1 MKKLLSL
8 LFLLSA
14 SLTFGQVIQS
24 RVVSVEKGKNQKF
37 RAGVEKKTKMYNAK
51 EGQLR
56 FFTFNITSGPNTG
69 KYYRVRYEEEISGF
83 DTKAPKSI

>member
-56 FFTFNITSGPNTG
+56 FFPSILLRVLILENIL
-69 KYYRVRYEEEISGF
+69 EF
-83 DTKAPKSI
+83 DTKTR

>member
-14 SLTFGQVIQS
+14 SMTFGQVIQS
-24 RVVSVEKGKNQKF
+24 RIVSVEKGKNQKF
-37 RAGVEKKTKMYNAK
+37 QAGVEKKTKMYNAT

-56 FFTFNITSGPNTG
+56 FFPSILFRVLILENIL
-69 KYYRVRYEEEISGF
+69 EF
-83 DTKAPKSI
+83 DTKTR

>member
-14 SLTFGQVIQS
+14 SMTFGQVIQS
-24 RVVSVEKGKNQKF
+24 RIVSVEKGKNQTF
-37 RAGVEKKTKMYNAK
+37 QAGVEKKTKMYNAK

-56 FFTFNITSGPNTG
+56 FFPSILFRVLILENIL
-69 KYYRVRYEEEISGF
+69 EF
-83 DTKAPKSI
+83 DTKTR

>member
-24 RVVSVEKGKNQKF
+24 RIVSVEKGKNQKF
-37 RAGVEKKTKMYNAK
+37 QAGVEKKTKMYNAK

-56 FFTFNITSGPNTG
+56 FFPSILFRVLILENIL
-69 KYYRVRYEEEISGF
+69 EF
-83 DTKAPKSI
+83 DTKTR

>member
-14 SLTFGQVIQS
+14 SMTFGQVIQS
-24 RVVSVEKGKNQKF
+24 RIVSVEKGKNQKF
-37 RAGVEKKTKMYNAK
+37 QAGVEKKTKMYNAK

-56 FFTFNITSGPNTG
+56 FFPSILLRVLILENIL
-69 KYYRVRYEEEISGF
+69 EF
-83 DTKAPKSI
+83 DTKTR

>member
-56 FFTFNITSGPNTG
+56 FFPSILFRVLILENIL
-69 KYYRVRYEEEISGF
+69 EF
-83 DTKAPKSI
+83 DTKTR

>member
-37 RAGVEKKTKMYNAK
+37 QAGVEKKTKMYNAK

-56 FFTFNITSGPNTG
+56 FFPSILLRVLILENIL
-69 KYYRVRYEEEISGF
+69 EF
-83 DTKAPKSI
+83 DTKTR

>member
-14 SLTFGQVIQS
+14 SMTFGQVIQS
-24 RVVSVEKGKNQKF
+24 RIVSVEKGKNQKF
-37 RAGVEKKTKMYNAK
+37 QAGVEKKTKMYNAK

-56 FFTFNITSGPNTG
+56 FFPSILFRVLILENIL
-69 KYYRVRYEEEISGF
+69 EF
-83 DTKAPKSI
+83 DTKTR

>member
-14 SLTFGQVIQS
+14 SMTFGQVIQS
-24 RVVSVEKGKNQKF
+24 RIVSVEKGKNQKF
-37 RAGVEKKTKMYNAK
+37 QAGVEKKTKMYNAK

-56 FFTFNITSGPNTG
+56 FFPSILLRVLILENIL
-69 KYYRVRYEEEISGF
+69 KF
-83 DTKAPKSI
+83 DTKTR

>member
-1 MKKLLSL
+1 
-8 LFLLSA
+8 
-14 SLTFGQVIQS
+14 
-24 RVVSVEKGKNQKF
+24 
-37 RAGVEKKTKMYNAK
+37 MYNAK

-56 FFTFNITSGPNTG
+56 FFTFNITSGPNNG

>member
-37 RAGVEKKTKMYNAK
+37 QAGVEKKTKMYNAK

-56 FFTFNITSGPNTG
+56 FFPSILFRVLILENIL
-69 KYYRVRYEEEISGF
+69 EF
-83 DTKAPKSI
+83 DTKTR